1 MPWRTLTPPD
11 PTGPA
16 SGPVA
21 RLSVC
26 TGRNGVAKL
35 LLTLNR
41 RLQEQLFGGSVVGK
55 RFRVELGQGADTG
68 QLRLT
73 LDSKGPFQAVRQ
85 PHGTAR
91 LTLKPWASHLR
102 ERKKS
107 TRLECHWNG
116 QGLDLVL
123 PEWAGDKA
131 AKVAM
136 EAEFGLKR
144 PT

>member
-1 MPWRTLTPPD
+1 MPWRALQPPD

-16 SGPVA
+16 KGPVA

-26 TGRNGVAKL
+26 TGRNGIPKL
-35 LLTLNR
+35 LLTLNA
-41 RLQEQLFGGSVVGK
+41 RLQEQLFGGPVVGK
-55 RFRVELGQGADTG
+55 RFRVELGQGPDSG

-73 LDSKGPFQAVRQ
+73 PDEKGGFQAVKQ

-91 LTLKPWASHLR
+91 ITLNPWAAHLR
-102 ERKKS
+102 SPQKS

-123 PEWAGDKA
+123 PDWAGDKGAKA
-131 AKVAM
+131 AM
-136 EAEFGLKR
+136 DAEFGLKR